1 MKQEVVQFK
10 GKLWK
15 VTDIDCWF
23 DGETDWASW
32 ELTPYGWDG
41 EKEYVGPTE
50 MAREVE
56 YVQDEEV

>member
-1 MKQEVVQFK
+1 MQREIVRDE
-10 GKLWK
+10 GKLWL
-15 VTDIDCWF
+15 VTDIDSWF
-23 DGETDWASW
+23 DGETDWISW

-41 EKEYVGPTE
+41 EKECIGIGE

>member
-1 MKQEVVQFK
+1 MQREFVRYE
-10 GKLWK
+10 GKLWL
-15 VTDIDCWF
+15 VTDIDSWF
-23 DGETDWASW
+23 DGETDWISW

-41 EKEYVGPTE
+41 EKECIGIGE

>member
-1 MKQEVVQFK
+1 MKQEIVRFE
-10 GKLWK
+10 GKLWL
-15 VTDIDCWF
+15 VTDIDSWF
-23 DGETDWASW
+23 DGETDWISW

-41 EKEYVGPTE
+41 EKDCIGIGE

>member
-15 VTDIDCWF
+15 VTDIDSWF
-23 DGETDWASW
+23 DGETDWISW

-41 EKEYVGPTE
+41 EKECIGIGE

>member
-1 MKQEVVQFK
+1 MKQEIVRFE

-15 VTDIDCWF
+15 VTDIDSWF
-23 DGETDWASW
+23 DGETDWISW

-41 EKEYVGPTE
+41 EKECIGIGE